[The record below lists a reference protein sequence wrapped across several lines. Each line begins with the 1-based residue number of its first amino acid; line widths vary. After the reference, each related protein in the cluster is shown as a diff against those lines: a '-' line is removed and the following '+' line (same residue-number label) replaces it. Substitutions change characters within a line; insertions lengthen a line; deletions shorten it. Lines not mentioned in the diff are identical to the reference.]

1 MNKKRKIPLRKCVVT
16 QEMKPKQE
24 MIRVVRSPEGIV
36 TVDPTGKKAG
46 RGTYL
51 SKTVEVINL
60 AKQRNILGKQLQ
72 ADVDASVYEQLIQH
86 VEKEV
91 D

>member
-1 MNKKRKIPLRKCVVT
+1 MQKRKIPLRKCVVT

-36 TVDPTGKKAG
+36 SVDPTGKKAG

-51 SKTVEVINL
+51 TKTVEVINL
-60 AKQRNILGKQLQ
+60 AKQRNVLGKQLQ
-72 ADVDASVYEQLIQH
+72 ANVDPSVYEDLINL
-86 VEKEV
+86 VGNES
-91 D
+91 